1 MKTDISRSRE
11 PPVNRVDETERRV
24 RELVGRRLRD
34 GQYRALAEVM
44 VEFHEG
50 VLILRGR
57 VTSFFLKQIAQ
68 TVVRNVE
75 GVIEIDN
82 RLEVD

>member
-11 PPVNRVDETERRV
+11 PPVNRVNETEGRV
-24 RELVGRRLRD
+24 RELAGKRLRD

>member
-1 MKTDISRSRE
+1 VKTDISHSRE
-11 PPVNRVDETERRV
+11 PPVNRVNETEGPV
-24 RELVGRRLRD
+24 RELAGKRLRD
-34 GQYRALAEVM
+34 GQYRALAEVTC
-44 VEFHEG
+44 EFHEG